1 VRCQPAPYA
10 YQRALSD
17 FYVEY
22 ALFVHL
28 DNASERIPALSALHA
43 SIQDEFNEHGVQIMS
58 PHYRSDPEQAKL
70 VPPAQW
76 FAAPAKPPPQAGAA

>member
-1 VRCQPAPYA
+1 MRRQPAPYA

-22 ALFVHL
+22 ELFVHL

-43 SIQDEFNEHGVQIMS
+43 SIQDEFNEHGEQIMS
-58 PHYRSDPEQAKL
+58 PHFFSQPESPVV
-70 VPPAQW
+70 VPKANW
-76 FAAPAKPPPQAGAA
+76 FAAQAKREPGAA